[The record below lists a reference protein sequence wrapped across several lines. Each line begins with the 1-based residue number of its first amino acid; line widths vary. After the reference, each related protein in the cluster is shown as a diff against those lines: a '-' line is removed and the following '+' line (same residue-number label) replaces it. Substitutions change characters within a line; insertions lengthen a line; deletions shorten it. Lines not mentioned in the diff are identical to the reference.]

1 MMSINI
7 IKTDR
12 CNMKVL
18 CLILNSNLIAFWLR
32 NKGKMQGSNFQI
44 DKEPILNIPIAKVD
58 NENFFSTL
66 YDELVTLKQTNKNIT
81 SIINK
86 INILIYKLYGL
97 TYKEALIIDPSISIN
112 DFQLY

>member
-1 MMSINI
+1 
-7 IKTDR
+7 
-12 CNMKVL
+12 MKVL

-86 INILIYKLYGL
+86 INILTYKLYGL